1 MDLRSSHYFLIA
13 QEISDCGKMLSLIN
27 RSFLSLTRGPRIAAF
42 HVSAPMLS
50 RSHAIVDHRVQSQ
63 DSVGVAIA
71 KPQVNQMNPRFA
83 MTTRPFFPFNAR
95 NLRAGH
101 GTLMTKRKKRKVRG
115 RGHGARGIKKIH
127 QKGSSPNP
135 RTWDGGKNALYKRFP
150 KWPEARKQLANA
162 QNQLEPLNLAKLRY
176 FIEKGRLDVNFPIT
190 QRHLK
195 ECRCV
200 TRIRNGVKLFN
211 VNNYPF
217 PYKVDLEVAGAD
229 QSSIDAIKRV
239 GGSVTIVYL
248 ERVGL
253 RAHLKPHRFDILPK
267 TARPSANMVH
277 YLEKLR
283 ARGARVRYVK
293 PLWLIEEEKRVKD
306 LIQEAEAEHSS
317 ANA

>member
-1 MDLRSSHYFLIA
+1 ML
-13 QEISDCGKMLSLIN
+13 LSLLSRQHTPNFLPKVIRPLGQLTRF
-27 RSFLSLTRGPRIAAF
+27 RSFCSDVTGYASEKGVPS
-42 HVSAPMLS
+42 VKGS
-50 RSHAIVDHRVQSQ
+50 IVNKFNS
-63 DSVGVAIA
+63 
-71 KPQVNQMNPRFA
+71 RFA
-83 MTTRPFFPFNAR
+83 LTTRPFFPFNAR

-101 GTLMTKRKKRKVRG
+101 ATMLTKRKKRKVRG

-127 QKGSSPNP
+127 QQGDNPNP

-162 QNQLEPLNLAKLRY
+162 QYQLETLNLAKLRY

-195 ECRCV
+195 DSKCV
-200 TRIRNGVKLFN
+200 TRIRNGVKLYN
-211 VNNYPF
+211 VNDYPF

-239 GGSVTIVYL
+239 GGSVTIVYM

-267 TARPSANMVH
+267 TARPSVDMVH
-277 YLEKLR
+277 YLEKLK
-283 ARGARVRYVK
+283 ARGANVRYVK
-293 PLWLIEEEKRVKD
+293 PLWLIEEEKKVRD
-306 LIQEAEAEHSS
+306 LLR
-317 ANA
+317 

>member
-1 MDLRSSHYFLIA
+1 MGMLKLLARRTLPVCGGSNPYSRQSCLTFLIPRLFSSFPSKQGEVDA
-13 QEISDCGKMLSLIN
+13 NSGRVCRPSLN
-27 RSFLSLTRGPRIAAF
+27 RF
-42 HVSAPMLS
+42 
-50 RSHAIVDHRVQSQ
+50 
-63 DSVGVAIA
+63 
-71 KPQVNQMNPRFA
+71 NPRFA

-101 GTLMTKRKKRKVRG
+101 ATLMSKRKKRKVRG

-127 QKGSSPNP
+127 QQGDNPNP

-150 KWPEARKQLANA
+150 KWPEARRQLTLA
-162 QNQLEPLNLAKLRY
+162 QHQLEPLNLAKLRY
-176 FIEKGRLDVNFPIT
+176 FIEKGRLDVNYPIT

-195 ECRCV
+195 DSKCM

-217 PYKVDLEVAGAD
+217 PYQIDIEVAGAD

-253 RAHLKPHRFDILPK
+253 RAHLKPHRFDVLPK
-267 TARPSANMVH
+267 TARPSTDMVH
-277 YLEKLR
+277 YLEKLK
-283 ARGARVRYVK
+283 ARGARVRYIK
-293 PLWLIEEEKRVKD
+293 PLWLLEEEKRVKD
-306 LIQEAEAEHSS
+306 LMLEAEAEKS
-317 ANA
+317 AATSQ

>member
-1 MDLRSSHYFLIA
+1 MLAIISRCWSLPMFMRTSKRTLFHLTQSALSNPRETSINEAYEIQRKAGSLNFL
-13 QEISDCGKMLSLIN
+13 
-27 RSFLSLTRGPRIAAF
+27 
-42 HVSAPMLS
+42 
-50 RSHAIVDHRVQSQ
+50 
-63 DSVGVAIA
+63 
-71 KPQVNQMNPRFA
+71 NPRFA

-95 NLRAGH
+95 NLRSGH
-101 GTLMTKRKKRKVRG
+101 ATLATKRKKRKVRG

-127 QKGSSPNP
+127 QKGDSPNP

-150 KWPEARKQLANA
+150 KWPEARKQLADA

-176 FIEKGRLDVNFPIT
+176 FLEKGRLDVRYPIT

-195 ECRCV
+195 DSKCV

-217 PYKVDLEVAGAD
+217 PYKIDIEVAGAD
-229 QSSIDAIKRV
+229 QSSIDAIRRV
-239 GGSVTIVYL
+239 GGSVTIVYM

-267 TARPSANMVH
+267 TARPSLRMVH
-277 YLEKLR
+277 YLEKLK
-283 ARGARVRYVK
+283 ARGAKVRYVR

-306 LIQEAEAEHSS
+306 LINETEGETKRASV
-317 ANA
+317 

>member
-1 MDLRSSHYFLIA
+1 MLRS
-13 QEISDCGKMLSLIN
+13 ISRRIILGDFISPRSNQLRILGMVAFRGFGTTLSDTPASIN
-27 RSFLSLTRGPRIAAF
+27 RSG
-42 HVSAPMLS
+42 
-50 RSHAIVDHRVQSQ
+50 IVERQN
-63 DSVGVAIA
+63 IN
-71 KPQVNQMNPRFA
+71 KFNPRFA

-101 GTLMTKRKKRKVRG
+101 ATLLTKRKKRKVRG

-127 QKGSSPNP
+127 QKGDNPNP

-150 KWPEARKQLANA
+150 KWPEARRQLTLA
-162 QNQLEPLNLAKLRY
+162 QHQLEPLNLAKLRY

-195 ECRCV
+195 DSKCV

-217 PYKVDLEVAGAD
+217 PYKIDIEVAGAD

-239 GGSVTIVYL
+239 GGSVTVVYM

-253 RAHLKPHRFDILPK
+253 RAHLKPYRFDILPK
-267 TARPSANMVH
+267 MARPSTNMVH

-283 ARGARVRYVK
+283 ARGARVRYIK
-293 PLWLIEEEKRVKD
+293 PLWLLEEEKRVKD
-306 LIQEAEAEHSS
+306 LLLEAKAERAATSS
-317 ANA
+317 

>member
-1 MDLRSSHYFLIA
+1 MDSATTRSYGRKLNLF
-13 QEISDCGKMLSLIN
+13 
-27 RSFLSLTRGPRIAAF
+27 
-42 HVSAPMLS
+42 
-50 RSHAIVDHRVQSQ
+50 
-63 DSVGVAIA
+63 
-71 KPQVNQMNPRFA
+71 NPRFA

-101 GTLMTKRKKRKVRG
+101 ATLMGKRKKRKVRG

-127 QKGSSPNP
+127 QKGDSPNP

-176 FIEKGRLDVNFPIT
+176 FIEKGRLDVNYPIT

-195 ECRCV
+195 DSKCV
-200 TRIRNGVKLFN
+200 TRIKNGVKLFN

-217 PYKVDLEVAGAD
+217 PFKIDIEVAGAD

-239 GGSVTIVYL
+239 GGSVTVVYL

-267 TARPSANMVH
+267 TARPSITMVH

-306 LIQEAEAEHSS
+306 LIRECDAETMKS
-317 ANA
+317 AA